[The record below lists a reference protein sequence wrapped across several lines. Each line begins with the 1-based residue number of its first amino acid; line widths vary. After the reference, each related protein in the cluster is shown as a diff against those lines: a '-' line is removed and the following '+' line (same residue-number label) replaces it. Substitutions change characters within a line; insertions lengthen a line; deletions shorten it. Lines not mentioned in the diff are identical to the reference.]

1 MKSDSF
7 YQRLS
12 KTMSYILRHSPEKF
26 GIVLDE
32 KGSTDVQTL
41 LSAINSSKHFS
52 DVTLNDILYVVDTDE
67 KGRYS
72 IENEMIWAN
81 QGHSIKVD
89 VPMSKKIPPPML
101 YHGTSTGN
109 INNILRYGLSKMRR
123 NHVHLSSDIHTAV
136 KVGSR
141 HGTPVVLKVDTSS
154 MSDDGHVFFI
164 SENGVWLTD
173 NVPPDYLE
181 VHDPK
186 DHGSTKS

>member
-1 MKSDSF
+1 MKSENY

-26 GIVLDE
+26 GISLDE

-41 LSAINSSKHFS
+41 LSAIQSSNQFS
-52 DVTLNDILYVVDTDE
+52 KTTLADILHVVDTDE

-72 IENEMIWAN
+72 VADGRIWAN
-81 QGHSIKVD
+81 QGHSINVD
-89 VPMSKKIPPPML
+89 VPMSKKTPPNVL
-101 YHGTSTGN
+101 YHGTSTN
-109 INNILRYGLSKMRR
+109 NLNNILRYGLSKMRR
-123 NHVHLSSDIHTAV
+123 NHVHLSFDIDTAV

-141 HGTPVVLKVDTSS
+141 HGVPVVLKVDTSS
-154 MSDDGHVFFI
+154 MSYDGHIFFL

-181 VHDPK
+181 VHESK
-186 DHGSTKS
+186 DHGSTKP